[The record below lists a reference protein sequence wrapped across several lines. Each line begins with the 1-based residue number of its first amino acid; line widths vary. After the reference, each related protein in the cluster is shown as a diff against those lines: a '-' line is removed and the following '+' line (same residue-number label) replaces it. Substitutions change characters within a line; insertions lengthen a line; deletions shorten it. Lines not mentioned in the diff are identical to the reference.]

1 MEKIMN
7 LDKMTLN
14 ELKDLQDKVAIA
26 IFDYKKR
33 QKAEARAAAVAA
45 ARSYGFSLEEVLGDS
60 KAKRAS
66 KVAPKYA
73 HPENAELTW
82 TGRGRKPKW
91 IEAALASGKSLKDL
105 EL

>member
-1 MEKIMN
+1 MEKIMK

-33 QKAEARAAAVAA
+33 QEAEARAAAVAA
-45 ARSYGFSLEEVLGDS
+45 ARSFGFSLEEVLGEI
-60 KAKRAS
+60 KAKHAS

-91 IEAALASGKSLKDL
+91 IEAVLASGKSLKDL

>member
-1 MEKIMN
+1 MN
-7 LDKMTLN
+7 LDQMTLN

-26 IFDYKKR
+26 IFDYNKR

-45 ARSYGFSLEEVLGDS
+45 VKAFGFNLEDVLGEG
-60 KAKRAS
+60 KTKTKS

-73 HPENAELTW
+73 HPENPELTW

-91 IEAALASGKSLKDL
+91 VDAALASGKSMKDL
-105 EL
+105 EI

>member
-1 MEKIMN
+1 MK
-7 LDKMTLN
+7 LDQMTLK

-26 IFDYKKR
+26 IFDYNKR

-45 ARSYGFSLEEVLGDS
+45 VKAFGFSLEDVLTEG
-60 KAKRAS
+60 KTKKTS

-73 HPENAELTW
+73 HPENPDLTW

-91 IEAALASGKSLKDL
+91 VDAALTSGKTMEDL
-105 EL
+105 EI

>member
-1 MEKIMN
+1 MN
-7 LDKMTLN
+7 LDQMTLK

-26 IFDYKKR
+26 IYDFNKR
-33 QKAEARAAAVAA
+33 QKAEARAAAIAA
-45 ARSYGFSLEEVLGDS
+45 VKAFGFNLEDVLSEGNI
-60 KAKRAS
+60 KKKP

-73 HPENAELTW
+73 HPENPELTW

-91 IEAALASGKSLKDL
+91 VEAALASGKCMKDL

>member
-1 MEKIMN
+1 MN
-7 LDKMTLN
+7 LEKMTLK

-26 IFDYKKR
+26 IFDYNKR

-45 ARSYGFSLEEVLGDS
+45 VKAFGFSLEDVLTEG
-60 KAKRAS
+60 KPKKIS

-73 HPENAELTW
+73 HPENPDLTW